1 MQPLDAITAMVPVVR
16 QFERLGIPY
25 YIGGSVASS
34 FYGLAR
40 STLDVDLV
48 ADLKPEHIAPLA
60 AALQE
65 TYYVSP
71 RMIGDAV
78 ARKSCFNLIYLP
90 TSFKIDVFVLR
101 DRPYDQEAIRRI
113 RQDTFGPEW
122 QGNPFFVASPEDVI
136 LAKLEWFRLGD
147 EVSDRQ
153 WRDIIEV
160 MKTQMA
166 SLDRDYLLKWA
177 AELGVADLL
186 ERAWDEA
193 RS

>member
-1 MQPLDAITAMVPVVR
+1 MQSLDAITAMVPVVR
-16 QFERLGIPY
+16 QFERLGVRY

-48 ADLKPEHIAPLA
+48 ADLRPEHVAPLA

-71 RMIGDAV
+71 QTMARAV
-78 ARKSCFNLIYLP
+78 ASKSCFNLIYLP
-90 TSFKIDVFVLR
+90 TSFKIDVFVLK

-122 QGNPFFVASPEDVI
+122 HGDPFFVASPEDVI

-153 WRDIIEV
+153 WRDILEV
-160 MKTQMA
+160 MRTQAA
-166 SLDRDYLLKWA
+166 SLDQDYLVKWA
-177 AELGVADLL
+177 AELGVTDLR
-186 ERAWDEA
+186 ERAWNEA
-193 RS
+193 KG